1 MSINGKI
8 ISPNEHESHH
18 AYDLIYNALMLADW
32 YCGDTHSINQ
42 ESYSLLRLLGKKFTP
57 HIKKIVDKSKKI
69 GSFNDPDTYSNC
81 LIKPEKKFKLDL
93 IKEEWDNLQH
103 IYASLLMRTTSH
115 SVVVR
120 KLSSHKRSNK
130 TQSALWEYEKILMS
144 MNILKFIDD
153 PAYQQAIRG
162 ALNRIE
168 GYHQL
173 IAKIGGVN
181 GGKFRGTTEAE
192 LAIWNEC
199 CRFVANCIIYYSGI
213 ILSKIYQ
220 EQEKLG
226 KNAQRLQELEDMIA
240 AKEASMKKLKETLS
254 KALNSF
260 EGKGLTVEQ
269 KNGKVY
275 VSMENKLLFN
285 SGSWLVSSEGKKA
298 VVELGK
304 VLGDNPDIAVLIEG
318 HTDDDAFSA
327 SGPITDNWDLST
339 KRATSIVGI
348 LSENKKINKQNLTAA
363 GRGEFSPLA
372 SNETADGKAKNRR
385 IEIILTPRLD
395 AIAEMLNE
403 IN

>member
-1 MSINGKI
+1 M
-8 ISPNEHESHH
+8 
-18 AYDLIYNALMLADW
+18 
-32 YCGDTHSINQ
+32 
-42 ESYSLLRLLGKKFTP
+42 
-57 HIKKIVDKSKKI
+57 IKKVSIGLLVLALSTSCVSKKI
-69 GSFNDPDTYSNC
+69 YNDLENKFAD
-81 LIKPEKKFKLDL
+81 LKKENRSLAD
-93 IKEEWDNLQH
+93 ENSNLQQG
-103 IYASLLMRTTSH
+103 
-115 SVVVR
+115 
-120 KLSSHKRSNK
+120 KNK
-130 TQSALWEYEKILMS
+130 
-144 MNILKFIDD
+144 
-153 PAYQQAIRG
+153 
-162 ALNRIE
+162 
-168 GYHQL
+168 
-173 IAKIGGVN
+173 
-181 GGKFRGTTEAE
+181 AE
-192 LAIWNEC
+192 LERDGLKSDLDKNKADLAKLKAEYAAAQEQFKALQDSYAALEKNSSDALQSNLKKNRDLLSQLDEKGKALALEQD
-199 CRFVANCIIYYSGI
+199 R
-213 ILSKIYQ
+213 LSKS
-220 EQEKLG
+220 
-226 KNAQRLQELEDMIA
+226 AQRLQELEDLIA

-285 SGSWLVSSEGKKA
+285 SGSWAVGSEGKKA

-327 SGPITDNWDLST
+327 SGPIADNWDLST
-339 KRATSIVGI
+339 KRATAIVAI

-372 SNETADGKAKNRR
+372 SNATADGKAKNRR